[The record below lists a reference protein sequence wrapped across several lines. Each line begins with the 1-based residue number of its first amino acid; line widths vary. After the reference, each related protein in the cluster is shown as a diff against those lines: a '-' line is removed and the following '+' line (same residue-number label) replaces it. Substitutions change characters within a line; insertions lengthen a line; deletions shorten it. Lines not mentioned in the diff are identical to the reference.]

1 LLGLQYLRDALSRDA
16 QDPTIRY
23 HTALALTRLERYQ
36 EAQAMLTPLLAE
48 NKPFLFKTQAEELQ
62 QQLRE
67 KLAGH

>member
-1 LLGLQYLRDALSRDA
+1 
-16 QDPTIRY
+16 
-23 HTALALTRLERYQ
+23 
-36 EAQAMLTPLLAE
+36 MLTPLLAE